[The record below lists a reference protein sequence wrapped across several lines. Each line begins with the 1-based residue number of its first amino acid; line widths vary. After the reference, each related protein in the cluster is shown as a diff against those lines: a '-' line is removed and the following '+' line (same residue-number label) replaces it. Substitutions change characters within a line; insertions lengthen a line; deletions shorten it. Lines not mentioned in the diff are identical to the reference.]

1 MADKLNRSRIL
12 LNKGNMYWNG
22 EIVADGVKCEI
33 VVTPKVTTSKSLNE
47 VVPSSRWAGIESIKV
62 TVTEFRSTSRMKDMV
77 KDYLETGVTPEIT
90 IQGTQDD
97 KNSDYYE
104 AIGKEIVTA
113 LGCVPTDAIKLLSID
128 ASSDDHLQDE
138 MNFNAKNLKF

>member
-77 KDYLETGVTPEIT
+77 KDYLETGVTPEVT

-104 AIGKEIVTA
+104 AIGKEIITA

-128 ASSDDHLQDE
+128 ASSDDHLLDE
-138 MNFNAKNLKF
+138 MNFNVKDLKF

>member
-22 EIVADGVKCEI
+22 EAIADGVKCEI
-33 VVTPKVTTSKSLNE
+33 TVTPKVTTSKSLNE

-62 TVTEFRSTSRMKDMV
+62 TVTEYRSTSRMKDMV
-77 KDYLETGVTPEIT
+77 KNYLETGVTPEVT

-128 ASSDDHLQDE
+128 ASSDEHLQDE
-138 MNFNAKNLKF
+138 MNFNAKDLKF